1 LLGAVSLLRGG
12 HGLRAAEVTLAWNP
26 PLMNTDDS
34 PLTDLSGHVV
44 YWREL
49 GGSAASGTVSV
60 DASTNSAMVVGLD
73 SDTIYAFSVSA
84 VNSHGVES
92 ARTPELILTPSVG
105 VASHACDGYRWSETG
120 AVVNCEFL
128 YPADS
133 SLASL
138 VWVPELPQGWQ
149 LGSAA
154 GHGAPDVE
162 GTNIVFRGEL
172 TNCPVQFAYTV
183 AVPAGAALTNQLAGK
198 ALVEFEGRTD
208 AAEAVAW
215 PDPLPLQ
222 RYHSADFRPP
232 FWVVDGGEVNRV
244 LGYLRA
250 GGYTIQPGSSDGYR
264 ATTEPETNAVQ
275 DCRHTADFKVPVGEI
290 DGSEVNRVL
299 AYWRAGGYGVQPGS
313 VDGYEAIAG
322 SAAE

>member
-26 PLMNTDDS
+26 PLKNTDGS
-34 PLTDLSGHVV
+34 QLTDLSGHVV

-49 GGSAASGTVSV
+49 GGSGTSGTVSV
-60 DASTNSAMVVGLD
+60 AAPTNNATVVGLD
-73 SDTIYAFSVSA
+73 SDTTYAFSVSA
-84 VNSHGVES
+84 LNIHGIES
-92 ARTPELILTPSVG
+92 EETPELILTPSVG
-105 VASHACDGYRWSETG
+105 VASHACDGYRWSATG

-183 AVPAGAALTNQLAGK
+183 AVPGNAALTNRLAGK
-198 ALVEFEGRTD
+198 ALVELEGRTNV
-208 AAEAVAW
+208 AEAVAW

-222 RYHSADFRPP
+222 RYHSADFRAP
-232 FWVVDGGEVNRV
+232 FWVIDGGELNRV
-244 LGYLRA
+244 LGYWRT
-250 GGYTIQPGSSDGYR
+250 GGYTVQPDSLDGYR
-264 ATTEPETNAVQ
+264 ASTEPETNAVQ
-275 DCRHTADFKVPVGEI
+275 DCRHSADFRAPVGEI
-290 DGSEVNRVL
+290 DDGEVNQVL
-299 AYWRAGGYGVQPGS
+299 AYWRVGGYVVQPSS

-322 SAAE
+322 SGPE